1 MLQRRA
7 VPPSEAQL
15 FRDELDA
22 SVEHLRQAVT
32 HARALVGPKV
42 RAAGQRWGA
51 TRGWWARAR
60 SEERGG
66 GLGRWALPVG
76 AVLLGTAVVA
86 AVVVAARRRRR
97 RWEEDAEAALEE
109 ITEGGATVAPEPGV
123 VADEAGPSRAD
134 D

>member
-7 VPPSEAQL
+7 VPQSEAQR
-15 FRDELDA
+15 FRDELSA
-22 SVEHLRQAVT
+22 GVEHLRQAVT
-32 HARALVGPKV
+32 HACALVGPRV
-42 RAAGQRWGA
+42 RAAGQRWGPA
-51 TRGWWARAR
+51 RGWWGRTR

-66 GLGRWALPVG
+66 GVGRWALPVG
-76 AVLLGTAVVA
+76 ALVLGTAVV

-109 ITEGGATVAPEPGV
+109 ITEGGATLAPETGV